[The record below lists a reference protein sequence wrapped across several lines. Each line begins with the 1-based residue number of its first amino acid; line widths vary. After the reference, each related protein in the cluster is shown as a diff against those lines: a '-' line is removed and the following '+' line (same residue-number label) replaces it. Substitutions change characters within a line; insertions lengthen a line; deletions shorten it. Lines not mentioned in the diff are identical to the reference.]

1 MPRYH
6 WISWLLW
13 LVALAL
19 VGWALSQMP
28 LDAIAQTMQALTW
41 PQWLAWS
48 CVNIAIILVGT
59 ERWHVLT
66 RLLRLPVTFLQLLLI
81 RQAGQTVSFITP
93 GPQFGGE
100 PLQIYWLYKRCA
112 IAIHSAVLALGMD
125 RFFELWINFSV
136 LFLGVAL
143 LLFSTT
149 QTGADLPQIMAI
161 LLGLIAV
168 LSLLGWTALRQPR
181 WVSGRME
188 RLSQRW
194 LQSPRLRQLDDHWQA
209 LGNDLQNAFT
219 SQKTAL
225 LWALALS
232 ILGWIGIFA
241 EMALVLSI
249 LNIEVDLQGFAL
261 IMVAMR
267 LALLLPLPGGIGT
280 LEASLLWSF
289 QSLDLPTSA
298 AIGVIALMRLRDA
311 LVLITGLLCLHAMQ
325 SKDPAENGPAADQK
339 V

>member
-1 MPRYH
+1 MPRYQ
-6 WISWLLW
+6 WIMLLLW
-13 LVALAL
+13 LLAL
-19 VGWALSQMP
+19 SLAGWTLTQLP
-28 LDAIAQTMQALTW
+28 LDSIAQTMQALTW
-41 PQWLAWS
+41 PQWLAWGG
-48 CVNIAIILVGT
+48 VNVLIILLGT

-66 RLLRLPVTFLQLLLI
+66 RLLGLQVKFLPLLLI

-100 PLQIYWLYKRCA
+100 PLQIYWLYKRCGM
-112 IAIHSAVLALGMD
+112 AIHSAVLALGMD

-136 LFLGVAL
+136 LLLGVAL
-143 LLFSTT
+143 LLFSPA

-168 LSLLGWTALRQPR
+168 LWLLGWTALRQPR
-181 WVSGRME
+181 WVSGRLE

-209 LGNDLQNAFT
+209 LGSDLQNVFNT
-219 SQKTAL
+219 RKPGL
-225 LWALALS
+225 LWALTLS
-232 ILGWIGIFA
+232 ALGWIAIFA
-241 EMALVLSI
+241 EMALVLAI
-249 LNIEVDLQGFAL
+249 LDINVDMTGLVL
-261 IMVAMR
+261 ILVAMR

-280 LEASLLWSF
+280 LEASVLWSF
-289 QSLDLPTSA
+289 QTLDLPASA

-311 LVLITGLLCLHAMQ
+311 LVLLAGLLCLR
-325 SKDPAENGPAADQK
+325 SVQK

>member
-1 MPRYH
+1 MPRYQ
-6 WISWLLW
+6 WISLLLW
-13 LVALAL
+13 LVALTL

-48 CVNIAIILVGT
+48 CVNIAIILLGT

-66 RLLRLPVTFLQLLLI
+66 RLLGLPVTFLQLLLI

-136 LFLGVAL
+136 LLLGVAL
-143 LLFSTT
+143 LLLSPV
-149 QTGADLPQIMAI
+149 QTGADLPQIMMA
-161 LLGLIAV
+161 LFGMMAV
-168 LSLLGWTALRQPR
+168 LTVLGWLALRKPR
-181 WVSGRME
+181 WVSGRLE

-209 LGNDLQNAFT
+209 LGSDLQKVFNT
-219 SQKTAL
+219 RKPGL

-232 ILGWIGIFA
+232 VLGWIVIFA
-241 EMALVLSI
+241 EMALVLAF
-249 LNIEVDLQGFAL
+249 LDIEVDVAGFVL

-280 LEASLLWSF
+280 LEASVLWSF
-289 QSLDLPTSA
+289 QSLGLPASA
-298 AIGVIALMRLRDA
+298 AVGVIALMRLRDA
-311 LVLITGLLCLHAMQ
+311 MVLLAGLLCLRAV
-325 SKDPAENGPAADQK
+325 QK

>member
-1 MPRYH
+1 MPRYQ
-6 WISWLLW
+6 WIMLLLW
-13 LVALAL
+13 LLALAL
-19 VGWALSQMP
+19 AGWTLTQLP
-28 LDAIAQTMQALTW
+28 LEAIGQTMQALTW

-48 CVNIAIILVGT
+48 GVNVLIILLGT

-66 RLLRLPVTFLQLLLI
+66 RLLGQPVKFLPLLLI

-100 PLQIYWLYKRCA
+100 PLQIYWLYKRCG

-136 LFLGVAL
+136 LLLGIAL
-143 LLFSTT
+143 LLISPA
-149 QTGADLPQIMAI
+149 QTDADLAQIMVI
-161 LLGLIAV
+161 LMGLIAI

-181 WVSGRME
+181 WVSGRLE

-194 LQSPRLRQLDDHWQA
+194 LQSPRLQKLDDHWQA
-209 LGNDLQNAFT
+209 LGSDLQNVFNT
-219 SQKTAL
+219 RKPGL
-225 LWALALS
+225 LWALTLS
-232 ILGWIGIFA
+232 VLGWIAIFA
-241 EMALVLSI
+241 EMALVLAF
-249 LNIEVDLQGFAL
+249 LDIEVNVTGLVL
-261 IMVAMR
+261 ILVAMR

-280 LEASLLWSF
+280 LEASVLWSF
-289 QSLDLPTSA
+289 QTLELPASA

-311 LVLITGLLCLHAMQ
+311 LVLLAGLLCLR
-325 SKDPAENGPAADQK
+325 AAQK

>member
-1 MPRYH
+1 MPRYQ
-6 WISWLLW
+6 WIMLLLW
-13 LVALAL
+13 LLALAL
-19 VGWALSQMP
+19 VGWTLTQLP
-28 LDAIAQTMQALTW
+28 LEAIGQTMQALTW
-41 PQWLAWS
+41 PQWLAWGG
-48 CVNIAIILVGT
+48 VNVLIILLGT

-66 RLLRLPVTFLQLLLI
+66 RLLGLPVKFLPLLLI

-100 PLQIYWLYKRCA
+100 PLQIYWLYKRCG

-136 LFLGVAL
+136 LLLGVAL
-143 LLFSTT
+143 LLLSPV
-149 QTGADLPQIMAI
+149 QTGADLPQIMAA
-161 LLGLIAV
+161 LFGMMAV
-168 LSLLGWTALRQPR
+168 LTVLGWLALRKPR
-181 WVSGRME
+181 WVSGRLE

-209 LGNDLQNAFT
+209 LGSDLQNVFNT
-219 SQKTAL
+219 RKPGL

-232 ILGWIGIFA
+232 VLGWIVIFA
-241 EMALVLSI
+241 EMALVLAF
-249 LNIEVDLQGFAL
+249 LDIEVDVAGFVL

-280 LEASLLWSF
+280 LEASVLWSF
-289 QSLDLPTSA
+289 QSLGLPASA

-311 LVLITGLLCLHAMQ
+311 LVLLAGLLCLRAV
-325 SKDPAENGPAADQK
+325 QK